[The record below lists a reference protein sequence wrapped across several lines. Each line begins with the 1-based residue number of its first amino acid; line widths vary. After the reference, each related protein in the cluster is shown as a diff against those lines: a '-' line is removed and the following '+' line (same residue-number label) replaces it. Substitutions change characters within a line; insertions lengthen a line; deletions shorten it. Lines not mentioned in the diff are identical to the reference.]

1 MSDEYNPT
9 PEAGAPEAAPPPGP
23 TPRELELERE
33 LAANRERSAALE
45 ATLRVLA
52 PAQQAQQGPMPLVRL
67 SREQAQSVAASLGGQ
82 WDEEKVQEH
91 APVFGAFLQVLAG
104 PILQGIEGMAD
115 VVDLVQTRQDVP
127 DYPTIA
133 EEADAVRRDARA
145 RGQVMTRKQAVALVK
160 SRRMDDPKYVD
171 ELVERRARERAEGH
185 GRQAAQAAAAITEGG
200 GPAPQKAGPD
210 PTKGPRTPVTRE
222 QFAALSL
229 EEKRRVLE
237 NAPI

>member
-1 MSDEYNPT
+1 MSDPN
-9 PEAGAPEAAPPPGP
+9 APDQTAEAAEATGP

-33 LAANRERSAALE
+33 LAAQRERAAGLE
-45 ATLRVLA
+45 GTLRALA
-52 PAQQAQQGPMPLVRL
+52 PPAGSASPGAIPLVRL
-67 SREQAQSVAASLGGQ
+67 PRDQAQAIASSLGGG

-104 PILQGIEGMAD
+104 PILQGLEGMAD

-133 EEADAVRRDARA
+133 EEADAVRRDARG
-145 RGQVMTRKQAVALVK
+145 RGQVITRKQAVALVK

-171 ELVERRARERAEGH
+171 QLVDRRARERDDFQA
-185 GRQAAQAAAAITEGG
+185 RQGAQAAAIVTEGG

-210 PTKGPRTPVTRE
+210 PTKGPRAPMTRE
-222 QFAALSL
+222 QFAALPL

-237 NAPI
+237 NVAI

>member
-1 MSDEYNPT
+1 VSDEYNPN

-33 LAANRERSAALE
+33 LAANRERAAALE
-45 ATLRVLA
+45 ATLRVLT
-52 PAQQAQQGPMPLVRL
+52 PPPQQQGPIPLMRL
-67 SREQAQSVAASLGGQ
+67 SREQAQSVASSLGGQ

-104 PILQGIEGMAD
+104 PLLQGIEGMAD

-133 EEADAVRRDARA
+133 EEADAVRREARN

-171 ELVERRARERAEGH
+171 ELVERRARERADTQ
-185 GRQAAQAAAAITEGG
+185 GRQAAQAAAAVTEGG

-210 PTKGPRTPVTRE
+210 PTKGPRMPVTRE

-237 NAPI
+237 NVPI

>member
-1 MSDEYNPT
+1 MTDELNPDT
-9 PEAGAPEAAPPPGP
+9 GAPEGAAAPPPGP

-33 LAANRERSAALE
+33 LANNRERSAALE

-52 PAQQAQQGPMPLVRL
+52 PAPAANGPMPLMRL

-104 PILQGIEGMAD
+104 PLLQGIEGMAD

-133 EEADAVRRDARA
+133 EEAEAVRRESRA

-171 ELVERRARERAEGH
+171 ELVERRARERADTQ
-185 GRQAAQAAAAITEGG
+185 GRQAAQAAAAVTEGG

-210 PTKGPRTPVTRE
+210 PTKGPRTPVSRE

-229 EEKRRVLE
+229 EEKRRVME
-237 NAPI
+237 NVAI